1 MKLSED
7 LPTVRSSHDSQI
19 WIYGSGNELTKRPK
33 KVGIVSTEEHCH
45 PHTQAL
51 RKMGFKVVKLGGNPS
66 TIPRSLHFVILRH
79 ESCSHT
85 ASDAALAWV
94 RRSPKTRILAIANS
108 LTRIRQAAQGYLDDF
123 PLDQPAADAIDAAR
137 EAERLRKTPKP
148 PPKRKTRKRP
158 HDFKPTEKPM
168 QPATE
173 TYLPGQLQEQLAEY
187 NAAAQTIYRMIEA
200 KQSIGC
206 GIEDLR
212 KQWKRDFG
220 HEKSK
225 STVATIL
232 VKLKKNGFIRNIGAE
247 GRVSSGRQK
256 AGWYVASVFHSE
268 MKGPVLRAYNAY
280 CKRISKKPAPK
291 KAQPQLAT
299 PTPQAKARSG
309 FSPKKSPPGGNNGL
323 GEGTLGAV
331 PLPAPPPPP
340 APSDAYGSI
349 LEEAELLVMWMRD
362 WNVDS
367 ITLSRTGEVE
377 VSNEPTHSPK
387 LEVRFT
393 TATKK

>member
-1 MKLSED
+1 MKPIP
-7 LPTVRSSHDSQI
+7 PTDMDHRVSTHSQV
-19 WIYGSGNELTKRPK
+19 WVYGSVTAKPEKRSK
-33 KVGIVSTEEHCH
+33 KVGIVSTEEHCT
-45 PHTQAL
+45 PHIRAL
-51 RKMGFKVVKLGGNPS
+51 KKMGFKVKVLGGNPN

-79 ESCSHT
+79 ESCSHG
-85 ASDAALAWV
+85 ASDVALAWV
-94 RRSPKTRILAIANS
+94 RRSPTTRTLAWANS
-108 LTRIRQAAQGYLDDF
+108 VTGTREAARGYLDGF
-123 PLDQPAADAIDAAR
+123 PANQKQVDVADAAR
-137 EAERLRKTPKP
+137 EAEKARRTPQ
-148 PPKRKTRKRP
+148 PKRAVRKRP
-158 HDFKPTEKPM
+158 ADFKPPEKPTM
-168 QPATE
+168 PAMISD
-173 TYLPGQLQEQLAEY
+173 TYLSPPLQRTLSGY
-187 NAAAQTIYRMIEA
+187 NVAAQTIYKMIEA

-212 KQWKRDFG
+212 KQWKSEYG

-280 CKRISKKPAPK
+280 CKRIKQKPFT
-291 KAQPQLAT
+291 LADT
-299 PTPQAKARSG
+299 PTPPPTQAEARSG
-309 FSPKKSPPGGNNGL
+309 FSPKKPPSNSVSP
-323 GEGTLGAV
+323 V
-331 PLPAPPPPP
+331 PTPPSTNPY
-340 APSDAYGSI
+340 DSI

-393 TATKK
+393 TAQAK